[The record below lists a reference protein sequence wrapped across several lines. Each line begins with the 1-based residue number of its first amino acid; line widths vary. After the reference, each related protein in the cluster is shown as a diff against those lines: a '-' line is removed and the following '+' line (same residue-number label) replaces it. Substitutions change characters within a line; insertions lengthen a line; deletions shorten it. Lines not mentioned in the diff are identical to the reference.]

1 MKLNP
6 CLCSAR
12 GLLHA
17 FHSTKDFSWNRQIIK
32 GKAVT
37 TAANLQEYIKTEFT
51 WRANGAP
58 TVEEFQ
64 QFNRLIYSTGKSW
77 ILGRV
82 RCTLL
87 QGLLT
92 SRSHLSAQTCTCGP
106 SVNRVMRGHKITV
119 LHQLED
125 PAPAVLEVARKPY
138 IYSKKKHPP

>member
-6 CLCSAR
+6 CLCSAQ
-12 GLLHA
+12 GLLHVL
-17 FHSTKDFSWNRQIIK
+17 HSTKDFSWNRKIIK
-32 GKAVT
+32 AKLL
-37 TAANLQEYIKTEFT
+37 TAANIQENIKTGLI

-58 TVEEFQ
+58 RVEEFQ

-92 SRSHLSAQTCTCGP
+92 SRSQLSAQTCTCGP

-119 LHQLED
+119 LHQPED
-125 PAPAVLEVARKPY
+125 PAPAVLEVERKY
-138 IYSKKKHPP
+138 FIYSKKKHLP